1 MGVNVEI
8 SGRENSK
15 ELLRPESM
23 VKSLAFGQARWAD
36 PLKDL
41 EDRTVWLAKWE
52 MSVQTRTPHG
62 SLPAVGRR
70 GRRVQCNRESG
81 GDEFQETAGPRGG
94 FHYLLLRLAQITSR
108 KRMPLVHPSSA
119 LIGWAA

>member
-23 VKSLAFGQARWAD
+23 VNSLAFGQALWDD
-36 PLKDL
+36 PLKNQ

-52 MSVQTRTPHG
+52 ISDGMFPSWRCRICQ
-62 SLPAVGRR
+62 SDAI
-70 GRRVQCNRESG
+70 RV
-81 GDEFQETAGPRGG
+81 
-94 FHYLLLRLAQITSR
+94 SR
-108 KRMPLVHPSSA
+108 KTL
-119 LIGWAA
+119 

>member
-23 VKSLAFGQARWAD
+23 VKFLAFGQARWDD

-52 MSVQTRTPHG
+52 MSVQMTPLFRQR
-62 SLPAVGRR
+62 SQSICTLVAI
-70 GRRVQCNRESG
+70 
-81 GDEFQETAGPRGG
+81 GPPG
-94 FHYLLLRLAQITSR
+94 
-108 KRMPLVHPSSA
+108 KPLSV
-119 LIGWAA
+119 

>member
-23 VKSLAFGQARWAD
+23 VKSLAFGQARWDD
-36 PLKDL
+36 PLKDF

-52 MSVQTRTPHG
+52 MSVN
-62 SLPAVGRR
+62 A
-70 GRRVQCNRESG
+70 
-81 GDEFQETAGPRGG
+81 A
-94 FHYLLLRLAQITSR
+94 RLFSFN
-108 KRMPLVHPSSA
+108 RMPKT
-119 LIGWAA
+119 

>member
-52 MSVQTRTPHG
+52 MSDYTNGNAPQRHG
-62 SLPAVGRR
+62 GV
-70 GRRVQCNRESG
+70 
-81 GDEFQETAGPRGG
+81 
-94 FHYLLLRLAQITSR
+94 
-108 KRMPLVHPSSA
+108 
-119 LIGWAA
+119 

>member
-23 VKSLAFGQARWAD
+23 VKSLAFGQARCDD

-52 MSVQTRTPHG
+52 MSVRFFASLRFRMIAIDTAWAYHG
-62 SLPAVGRR
+62 LG
-70 GRRVQCNRESG
+70 
-81 GDEFQETAGPRGG
+81 
-94 FHYLLLRLAQITSR
+94 
-108 KRMPLVHPSSA
+108 
-119 LIGWAA
+119 

>member
-36 PLKDL
+36 PLKDF

-52 MSVQTRTPHG
+52 MSVDTGVIKHDRYRLLIMAQGNRHM
-62 SLPAVGRR
+62 
-70 GRRVQCNRESG
+70 RVAIDN
-81 GDEFQETAGPRGG
+81 
-94 FHYLLLRLAQITSR
+94 LLMSDGAF
-108 KRMPLVHPSSA
+108 
-119 LIGWAA
+119 

>member
-23 VKSLAFGQARWAD
+23 VKSLAFGQARWDD
-36 PLKDL
+36 PLKNQ

-52 MSVQTRTPHG
+52 MSV
-62 SLPAVGRR
+62 
-70 GRRVQCNRESG
+70 
-81 GDEFQETAGPRGG
+81 
-94 FHYLLLRLAQITSR
+94 Y
-108 KRMPLVHPSSA
+108 
-119 LIGWAA
+119 

>member
-8 SGRENSK
+8 AGRENSK

-52 MSVQTRTPHG
+52 MSGRSASPNDRGTQAY
-62 SLPAVGRR
+62 SSAVD
-70 GRRVQCNRESG
+70 NR
-81 GDEFQETAGPRGG
+81 
-94 FHYLLLRLAQITSR
+94 
-108 KRMPLVHPSSA
+108 PLVV
-119 LIGWAA
+119 

>member
-23 VKSLAFGQARWAD
+23 VKSLAFGQARWDD
-36 PLKDL
+36 PLKDF

-52 MSVQTRTPHG
+52 MSGRAVEPD
-62 SLPAVGRR
+62 SLTDSEQNVAQRPPRQPKQHAKRR
-70 GRRVQCNRESG
+70 R
-81 GDEFQETAGPRGG
+81 DEA
-94 FHYLLLRLAQITSR
+94 
-108 KRMPLVHPSSA
+108 
-119 LIGWAA
+119 